1 MATTHRFVFL
11 LILTMTSW
19 TSLLGQR
26 IEYEFSLGPQTTKAR
41 INDYMVG
48 IVGSDEP
55 MNDRLMIGYTFN
67 ATARTKAAMFQ
78 PGLQLKTD
86 MVRYNVY
93 LPLFFPEDY
102 MSKKQ
107 SRWDNIYTAYRL
119 GLGANLRIN
128 FNTVFIQPG
137 FSYLFEVARET
148 THQIYSASDDNTED
162 IDGEAYTSGAGVAG
176 ELQVGIKLGKG
187 SVKKFGL
194 ATGIQ
199 YLFVEQSYTD
209 DQFLHHW
216 EVTPVDF
223 FVLFSYR
230 LTGTE

>member
-1 MATTHRFVFL
+1 MTAIRKSIFL
-11 LILTMTSW
+11 LTMTLISC
-19 TSLLGQR
+19 TILVGQR

-55 MNDRLMIGYTFN
+55 MSDRLMIGYTFN

-78 PGLQLKTD
+78 PGLQVKSD

-93 LPLFFPEDY
+93 IPLFFPEDY
-102 MSKKQ
+102 MAKKQ

-137 FSYLFEVARET
+137 FSYLFEVAREPT
-148 THQIYSASDDNTED
+148 PQIYRASDDNTED
-162 IDGEAYTSGAGVAG
+162 IHGEAYTSGAGAAG
-176 ELQVGIKLGKG
+176 ELQVGIKL
-187 SVKKFGL
+187 
-194 ATGIQ
+194 
-199 YLFVEQSYTD
+199 
-209 DQFLHHW
+209 
-216 EVTPVDF
+216 
-223 FVLFSYR
+223 
-230 LTGTE
+230 